1 MPACRHGIQLANTLA
16 MLFLLLPSPSLLSYP
31 IHRPSPGFGHF
42 AADVVLLVELVAA
55 ITRTLRVSSAPS
67 ETVREEPAR
76 LHWARQGKVEG
87 GEMRSRCPGRICR
100 GLFSLAGEIMLT
112 IDFGRLVAKR
122 SHHGD
127 IRRHVGKGLTVLDR
141 TAEGQEHR
149 ADRIGGA
156 RIGDDHFVDRLQQ
169 RRLDETLHADRL
181 ELKGASGGELISRTL
196 PFPKL
201 GEAPGPQVY
210 KCVLESVH

>member
-1 MPACRHGIQLANTLA
+1 

-112 IDFGRLVAKR
+112 IDFGRLVAD
-122 SHHGD
+122 SHCCLTSRLCHLAHT
-127 IRRHVGKGLTVLDR
+127 ILARRGVRCSTR
-141 TAEGQEHR
+141 
-149 ADRIGGA
+149 
-156 RIGDDHFVDRLQQ
+156 GDDCSQGAHQDHPRYPASDRSAGNHF
-169 RRLDETLHADRL
+169 T
-181 ELKGASGGELISRTL
+181 
-196 PFPKL
+196 
-201 GEAPGPQVY
+201 
-210 KCVLESVH
+210 